1 MADVER
7 TLIIVKPDGVQ
18 RGLVGK
24 DPGPVG
30 AARPEEL
37 AALKFM
43 QVERVLAEEHYAEHQ
58 GKPFYEGLVSYIMS
72 GPVVVGV
79 FEGVAAVAAV
89 RSTVGATNPAKAA
102 PGTIRG
108 DLGIEI
114 GRNLIHASDEQPG
127 SAEREV
133 ALWFGQGG
141 VLDWSRDSDRWI
153 RE

>member
-1 MADVER
+1 MPDVER

-18 RGLVGK
+18 RALVGEIIGRLERRGLK
-24 DPGPVG
+24 LV
-30 AARPEEL
+30 
-37 AALKFM
+37 ALRFM
-43 QVERVLAEEHYAEHQ
+43 TVERSLAEEHYAEHQ
-58 GKPFYEGLVSYIMS
+58 GKGFYDGLVSYIMS
-72 GPVVVGV
+72 GPVVAGV
-79 FEGVAAVAAV
+79 FEGVGAIGAV

-114 GRNLIHASDEQPG
+114 ARNLIHASDEQPG

-133 ALWFGQGG
+133 KLWFGAGG
-141 VLDWSRDSDRWI
+141 QLDWTRDSDRWI

>member
-18 RGLVGK
+18 RALVGEIIGRLEK
-24 DPGPVG
+24 RGLKLV
-30 AARPEEL
+30 
-37 AALKFM
+37 ALRFM
-43 QVERVLAEEHYAEHQ
+43 TVERGLAEEHYAEHQ
-58 GKPFYEGLVSYIMS
+58 GKGFYEGLVSYIMS
-72 GPVVVGV
+72 GPVVVGI
-79 FEGVAAVAAV
+79 FEGVGAIGAV

-114 GRNLIHASDEQPG
+114 ARNLIHASDEQPG

-133 ALWFGQGG
+133 KLWFGNEGQIE
-141 VLDWSRDSDRWI
+141 WTRSSDSWI

>member
-18 RGLVGK
+18 RALVGEIIGRLERRGLK
-24 DPGPVG
+24 LV
-30 AARPEEL
+30 
-37 AALKFM
+37 ALRFM
-43 QVERVLAEEHYAEHQ
+43 TVERSLAEEHYAEHQ
-58 GKPFYEGLVSYIMS
+58 GKGFYEGLVAYIMS
-72 GPVVVGV
+72 GPVVAGV
-79 FEGVAAVAAV
+79 FEGVGAIGAV
-89 RSTVGATNPAKAA
+89 RNTVGATNPAKAA

-114 GRNLIHASDEQPG
+114 ARNLIHASDEQPG

-133 ALWFGQGG
+133 KLWFGNDGL
-141 VLDWSRDSDRWI
+141 LDWTRDSDRWI

>member
-18 RGLVGK
+18 RALVGEILGRLERRGLK
-24 DPGPVG
+24 LV
-30 AARPEEL
+30 
-37 AALKFM
+37 ALRFM
-43 QVERVLAEEHYAEHQ
+43 TVTRGLAEEHYAEHQ
-58 GKPFYEGLVSYIMS
+58 GKGFYASLVSYIMS
-72 GPVVVGV
+72 GPVVAGV
-79 FEGVAAVAAV
+79 FEGVGAIGAV

-114 GRNLIHASDEQPG
+114 ARNLIHASDEQPG

-133 ALWFGQGG
+133 KLWFGGESQ
-141 VLDWSRDSDRWI
+141 LEWTRDSDRWI

>member
-1 MADVER
+1 
-7 TLIIVKPDGVQ
+7 
-18 RGLVGK
+18 
-24 DPGPVG
+24 
-30 AARPEEL
+30 
-37 AALKFM
+37 
-43 QVERVLAEEHYAEHQ
+43 
-58 GKPFYEGLVSYIMS
+58 
-72 GPVVVGV
+72 VGV
-79 FEGVAAVAAV
+79 
-89 RSTVGATNPAKAA
+89 TNPAKAA

-141 VLDWSRDSDRWI
+141 LLDWSRDSDRWI